1 MLSFEFD
8 EVKSRA
14 NLLKHGIGFPEAQGL
29 WDDPDALEIA
39 TRSLSEP
46 RFLLIGSLDGTL
58 WSAIFTYRGE
68 NIRLI
73 SVRRSRHREKLLY
86 ES

>member
-14 NLLKHGIGFPEAQGL
+14 NHVKHGIDFRDAQRLWEDPNGL
-29 WDDPDALEIA
+29 EVA
-39 TRSLSEP
+39 TRFLSEP
-46 RFLLIGSLDGTL
+46 RSIFIGVLDGKHWT
-58 WSAIFTYRGE
+58 AVFTYRGE
-68 NIRLI
+68 RVRLI
-73 SVRRSRHREKLLY
+73 SVRRSRQQEISLY